1 VVEAVVRAK
10 CAQEGLLERVVGSLA
25 ADAPAEERQHLTGM
39 LRVERLERR
48 DRRHGIHHPV
58 KRRRGAP
65 RETWY
70 TLL

>member
-1 VVEAVVRAK
+1 
-10 CAQEGLLERVVGSLA
+10 
-25 ADAPAEERQHLTGM
+25 M

-58 KRRRGAP
+58 KRRLGAA